1 MQVSQLMKTLQVF
14 LVNKD
19 SRSEERI
26 ERTVI
31 EVKSQRT
38 QQD

>member
-1 MQVSQLMKTLQVF
+1 MKTLQVF